1 MFSVKIKTIY
11 MPRHQNLLIKT
22 TLVLCLCS
30 FAVCITTAQTSGLK
44 KVTTAPVKVTSVEG
58 ITEYKL
64 SNGLRVLLFP
74 DPSKQTITVNVTYLV
89 GSRVEGYG
97 ETGMAHLLEHLVFKG
112 SKRHPNIPKELTDHG
127 ASPNGSTWYDRTN
140 YFETFS
146 ATDENLKWALDL
158 ESDRMVNSFIAKK
171 DLESEFSVVRN
182 EFEAGENYPSRILM
196 ERVLSTAYLW
206 HNYGKSTIGSK
217 EDLERVPIEN
227 LKAFY
232 KKYYQPDNAILMV
245 TGKIDEAKTLAL
257 VNQYFGPIP
266 KPARKLQESYTM
278 EPVQDGERFVSLRR
292 VGDVQSIGCAYHI
305 PSGTHPDFAPLSI
318 LSEVLTN
325 QPSGRL
331 YKALVE
337 PGKASSQWGYSFAL
351 KDPGIAYFSADVL
364 KEKSLDS
371 ARNIMLGVLDSVAL
385 KSVTAEE
392 TDRARNAILKYFEEF
407 YRNSEQI
414 GLYMSEYMAQ
424 GDWRTAFIFRDNL
437 KKATADDV
445 NRVARAYYKP
455 ANRTVGTF
463 IPDKNPD
470 RAIIPPPPDVMAL
483 VKDYKGQEAL
493 AQAEAFDASPENID
507 KRTKRGTIPGG
518 AKYAVL
524 SKTTRGNTVKANL
537 TLRIGDEGSMQNKAA
552 LAQLTAQMLRRG
564 TQSKTFQQL
573 NDTLDKLKA
582 SVYFSGNGQTVNGW
596 IETTKENLSAVL
608 NLVKE
613 MLRQPS
619 FPESEFKALQQEQLA
634 NIDQQKSDPQA
645 IAFTT
650 SSRLMNPYPKGHI
663 HYTPTFDEQTEAL
676 KNIKPEDIKK
686 FYSDFYNS
694 TGASVA
700 VVGDCDEAAT
710 VQQLTGMLQNWTSPQ
725 PFARVPRKHFTVTA
739 ATEKINT
746 PDKKNAVYV
755 AGLNLPLNDE
765 SPEYAPLIMGNYI
778 LGGGFLNSRLAT
790 RIRQKEG
797 ISYGVGSY
805 LDAGTI
811 DTTGIFGSYA
821 IYNPENLEKLD
832 KAYKEELG
840 KLLKEGVTAEE
851 LKAAQSGYLQNQQV
865 QRADDGSLARQLNT
879 NIYFNRTMSWNA
891 AQEKQ
896 ISELTAEKVNA
907 ALRKYITPDK
917 IVYVEAG
924 DFDKDKKEPKKAF

>member
-1 MFSVKIKTIY
+1 MQRQSKSFF
-11 MPRHQNLLIKT
+11 LLFA
-22 TLVLCLCS
+22 CS
-30 FAVCITTAQTSGLK
+30 FTFFTAVAQMAVKKTA
-44 KVTTAPVKVTSVEG
+44 VPAPVKVTSVEG
-58 ITEYKL
+58 ITEYRL
-64 SNGLRVLLFP
+64 ANGLRVLLFP
-74 DPSKQTITVNVTYLV
+74 DPSKQTITVNITYLV

-112 SKRHPNIPKELTDHG
+112 SKKHPNVAKELTDHG

-196 ERVLSTAYLW
+196 ERVLSAAYLW

-217 EDLERVPIEN
+217 EDIERVPIEN

-245 TGKIDEAKTLAL
+245 TGKVDEAKTLAL
-257 VNQYFGPIP
+257 VSHYFGPIP
-266 KPARKLQESYTM
+266 KPARKLQEAYTA

-292 VGDVQSIGCAYHI
+292 AGDVQSLGVAYHI

-318 LSEVLTN
+318 LSEALTN

-337 PGKASSQWGYSFAL
+337 AGKASSQWGWPAAL
-351 KDPGIAYFSADVL
+351 HDPGFTYFSVDVL

-371 ARNIMLGVLDSVAL
+371 ARNIMMGVLDSLAL
-385 KSVTAEE
+385 KPLASDEVE
-392 TDRARNAILKYFEEF
+392 RARNALLKNFDEF
-407 YRNSEQI
+407 YRNSEWI
-414 GLYMSEYMAQ
+414 GLGMSEYMAQ
-424 GDWRTAFIFRDNL
+424 GDWRTAFIYRDNL
-437 KKATADDV
+437 KKTTVDDV
-445 NRVARAYYKP
+445 NRVAQDYYKRD
-455 ANRTVGTF
+455 NRTVGTF
-463 IPDKNPD
+463 VPDKNPD
-470 RAIIPPPPDVMAL
+470 RATIPPPPDVTAL

-493 AQAEAFDASPENID
+493 AQAETFDASPENID
-507 KRTKRGTIPGG
+507 KRTKSGTIPGG

-524 SKTTRGNTVKANL
+524 SKTTRGNTVKVNL
-537 TLRIGDEGSMQNKAA
+537 TLSIGDESSLQHKAA
-552 LAQLTAQMLRRG
+552 LVQLTTSMLRRG
-564 TQSKTFQQL
+564 TQNKTYQQL

-582 SVYFSGNGQTVNGW
+582 SVYFWGYGQTVAAGF
-596 IETTKENLSAVL
+596 ETTKENVTAVL
-608 NLVKE
+608 NLVTD

-619 FPESEFKALQQEQLA
+619 FPENEFKALQQEQLA
-634 NIDQQKSDPQA
+634 SIDQRKSDPQA
-645 IAFTT
+645 LAFTT
-650 SSRLMNPYPKGHI
+650 SERLMNPYPKGHI
-663 HYTPTFDEQTEAL
+663 HYMPTFDEQEEAM
-676 KNIKPEDIKK
+676 KSIKLDDIKK
-686 FYSDFYNS
+686 FYKDYFNS
-694 TGASVA
+694 TSATVA
-700 VVGDCDEAAT
+700 VVGDCDETAT

-725 PFARVPRKHFTVTA
+725 SYTRVPHKHFTVTA
-739 ATEKINT
+739 TTEKINT

-755 AGLNLPLNDE
+755 AGLNLPLNDK
-765 SPEYAPLIMGNYI
+765 SADYAPLIMGNYI

-805 LDAGTI
+805 LNAGTL
-811 DTTGIFGSYA
+811 DTTSLFGSYA
-821 IYNPENLEKLD
+821 IYNPENLGKLD
-832 KAYKEELG
+832 SAYKEELA
-840 KLLKEGVTAEE
+840 KLLKDGVTADE
-851 LKAAQSGYLQNQQV
+851 LKAAKSGYLQNQQV
-865 QRADDGSLARQLNT
+865 QRADDGSLVRRLN
-879 NIYFNRTMSWNA
+879 NNLYYNRTMSWDA

-896 ISELTAEKVNA
+896 ISELTVDKVNA

-924 DFDKDKKEPKKAF
+924 DFDKGKTPKKSF

>member
-1 MFSVKIKTIY
+1 
-11 MPRHQNLLIKT
+11 MPRHQNMLIRS
-22 TLVLCLCS
+22 TLFLCVSC
-30 FAVCITTAQTSGLK
+30 FAFLTTTAQTATKKTGLS
-44 KVTTAPVKVTSVEG
+44 APVKVTSVEG
-58 ITEYKL
+58 ITEYRL

-74 DPSKQTITVNVTYLV
+74 DPSKQTITVNITYLV

-112 SKRHPNIPKELTDHG
+112 SKKHPNVAKELTDHG
-127 ASPNGSTWYDRTN
+127 ASPNGTTWYDRTN

-146 ATDENLKWALDL
+146 ATDENLNWALDL

-182 EFEAGENYPSRILM
+182 EFEAGENHPSRVLM

-217 EDLERVPIEN
+217 EDIERVPIEN
-227 LKAFY
+227 LQAFY

-257 VNQYFGPIP
+257 VNKYFSPIP
-266 KPARKLQESYTM
+266 KPTRKLQESYTA

-292 VGDVQSIGCAYHI
+292 AGDVQSIGCAYHI
-305 PSGTHPDFAPLSI
+305 PSGTHPDFVPLTI
-318 LSEVLTN
+318 LTEVLTN

-331 YKALVE
+331 YKALIE
-337 PGKASSQWGYSFAL
+337 SGKASSQWGYSFAL
-351 KDPGIAYFSADVL
+351 RDPGITYFSVDVL

-371 ARNIMLGVLDSVAL
+371 ARAVMLGVLDSIAI
-385 KSVTAEE
+385 KQVTAEE
-392 TDRARNAILKYFEEF
+392 TERARNTLLKNFEEF

-414 GLYMSEYMAQ
+414 GLAMSEFMAQ
-424 GDWRTAFIFRDNL
+424 GDWRLAFIFRDNL
-437 KKATADDV
+437 KKATAEDV
-445 NRVARAYYKP
+445 NRVARAYYKRD
-455 ANRTVGTF
+455 NRTVGTF
-463 IPDKNPD
+463 IPDKTPD
-470 RAIIPPPPDVMAL
+470 RATIPPPPDVQAL

-493 AQAEAFDASPENID
+493 AQAEAFEASPENID

-524 SKTTRGNTVKANL
+524 SKTTRGNTVKATL
-537 TLRIGDEGSMQNKAA
+537 TLRIGDESSLQHKAA
-552 LAQLTAQMLRRG
+552 LAQLTAQMMRRG

-582 SVYFSGNGQTVNGW
+582 SVYFWGGGQAVNAY
-596 IETTKENLSAVL
+596 IETTKESLPTVL
-608 NLVKE
+608 NLVNE
-613 MLRQPS
+613 MLRKPS
-619 FPESEFKALQQEQLA
+619 FPENEFKAIQQEQLA
-634 NIDQQKSDPQA
+634 NIDKQKSDPQA

-663 HYTPTFDEQTEAL
+663 HYTPTFDEQTEAIR
-676 KNIKPEDIKK
+676 NIKPDDVKK
-686 FYSDFYNS
+686 FYNDFYNS

-710 VQQLTGMLQNWTSPQ
+710 VQQLTGMLQNWTSLQ

-739 ATEKINT
+739 TTEKINT

-765 SPEYAPLIMGNYI
+765 SADYAPLIMGNYI

-805 LDAGTI
+805 LDAGTL

-821 IYNPENLEKLD
+821 IYNPENLGKLD
-832 KAYKEELG
+832 SAYKDELH
-840 KLLKEGVTAEE
+840 KLLKEGVTADE
-851 LKAAQSGYLQNQQV
+851 LKAAISGYLQNQQV
-865 QRADDGSLARQLNT
+865 QRADDGSLAQQLN
-879 NIYFNRTMSWNA
+879 NAIYHNRTLSWTA

-896 ISELTAEKVNA
+896 ISGLTAEKVNA

-924 DFDKDKKEPKKAF
+924 DFEKDSKTPKKTF